1 MGYLIHQVEVML
13 VAVNTFAKTKMK
25 NINHRNI
32 RLISENLTAYDTTIS
47 CELPLPKFI
56 LDTKGKLFQKAKTI
70 FEPGHESRTT
80 YSEVLVTNLS
90 NVEVPAV
97 LEVDTEYSVVK

>member
-1 MGYLIHQVEVML
+1 MQ
-13 VAVNTFAKTKMK
+13 

-32 RLISENLTAYDTTIS
+32 QLISEDLTAYDTTIS

-56 LDTKGKLFQKAKTI
+56 LDTKGKLFQKTKTI
-70 FEPGHESRTT
+70 FESGQSRVT

-90 NVEVPAV
+90 NIEVPT
-97 LEVDTEYSVVK
+97 VDTKYSVVK

>member
-1 MGYLIHQVEVML
+1 
-13 VAVNTFAKTKMK
+13 MK

-32 RLISENLTAYDTTIS
+32 RLLYEGLTAYDTAIS

-70 FEPGHESRTT
+70 FESGQSRTI
-80 YSEVLVTNLS
+80 YSEILVVNLS
-90 NVEVPAV
+90 NVEVVTDAIDV
-97 LEVDTEYSVVK
+97 A